1 MSPSNRAELITEALT
16 SGRISGLPD
25 RHFIDGAFVPSC
37 SRAQMETFDPGT
49 GRAFAPFAR
58 GNGDDIDRA
67 VTAARTA
74 MTGPWRNVS
83 PAERGCILHQ
93 TSVLIRKNLDRLAV
107 IETLDCGKPLRDSLG
122 DVGGAA
128 RAFEYYAG
136 ACDKIQGE
144 SFDLG
149 PDHHGYSI
157 HEPVGVTGHIIPWN
171 FPLSTAA
178 RGIAPALAAGCCVIA
193 KPAEQTPL
201 SALILAEL
209 LHYAGLPK
217 GVCNVV
223 SGTGTEAGAALV
235 AHPDLDHITFTGSFE
250 TGVAVMKSAADH
262 VTRLVLE
269 LGGKSPLTV
278 LADCNMDAALDG
290 VIGAIF
296 ENAGQVCSAGSRLLI
311 ERAIHGPFIEK
322 LVQRTKALTIG
333 HGLKDFDL
341 GPVNSQAQ
349 LQKISR
355 YLDDAHARGLEIM
368 TGGQVVDDP
377 TVGTGWF
384 VEPTIVNNLTP
395 DDRLCTEEIFGPV
408 LAVQVV
414 DGLEDAIAVANQC
427 QFGLAAG
434 IYSANFSKVQR
445 YAHAVDAGQIYIN
458 EYFAGG
464 IEVPFGGNKKSGY
477 GREKGLEALKSYS
490 KIKSVA
496 ANITI

>member
-1 MSPSNRAELITEALT
+1 M
-16 SGRISGLPD
+16 
-25 RHFIDGAFVPSC
+25 
-37 SRAQMETFDPGT
+37 
-49 GRAFAPFAR
+49 
-58 GNGDDIDRA
+58 
-67 VTAARTA
+67 
-74 MTGPWRNVS
+74 
-83 PAERGCILHQ
+83 
-93 TSVLIRKNLDRLAV
+93 
-107 IETLDCGKPLRDSLG
+107 
-122 DVGGAA
+122 
-128 RAFEYYAG
+128 
-136 ACDKIQGE
+136 
-144 SFDLG
+144 
-149 PDHHGYSI
+149 
-157 HEPVGVTGHIIPWN
+157 
-171 FPLSTAA
+171 
-178 RGIAPALAAGCCVIA
+178 
-193 KPAEQTPL
+193 
-201 SALILAEL
+201 
-209 LHYAGLPK
+209 
-217 GVCNVV
+217 CNVV

-278 LADCNMDAALDG
+278 LADCDMDAALDG
-290 VIGAIF
+290 VTGAIF

-377 TVGTGWF
+377 AVGTGWF